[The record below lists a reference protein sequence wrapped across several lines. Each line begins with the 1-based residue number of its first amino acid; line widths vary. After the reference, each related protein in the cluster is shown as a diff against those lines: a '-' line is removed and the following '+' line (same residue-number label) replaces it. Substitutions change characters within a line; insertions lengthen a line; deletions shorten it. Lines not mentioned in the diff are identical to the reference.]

1 MRTSGLT
8 LAAAREGWC
17 VGIRWNHVSGWRI
30 LAKFSVTMLV
40 SNDLLMFDNIF
51 IAHMNTPGLIGPCGA
66 NWRRGCFVCIA
77 VRCGS
82 SWVIN
87 LLMHQMCRIWWIIWT
102 LRPFSESTSLSDVA
116 QVKSTVSP
124 KKTIL
129 NNVLSIL
136 QPAIIIIICKIVS
149 VSFWILPCLSTP
161 LKKNRICGRW
171 FNGVRWHLWQG
182 DCTWSLLT
190 WMNARDP
197 CGKPLTRMVWSS
209 ENFNRLIQ
217 LIESDCSYVFYVM
230 WCVLFTL
237 HDIWL
242 ASNECTK
249 MHLVSSWRTSN
260 GQLMGSCSETSQQI
274 LCSCDRMCLSD
285 CKGEPSYDW
294 NVLLGSTFFLG
305 FQLSAMNQVTERWE
319 VICSDDDG
327 LTCSGNSSSIRRWEK
342 NTWRHASWS
351 CVCLE
356 PLCRFRLHL

>member
-1 MRTSGLT
+1 M
-8 LAAAREGWC
+8 WC
-17 VGIRWNHVSGWRI
+17 ELETW
-30 LAKFSVTMLV
+30 MLRLYRRQMWELMGDQPLDA
-40 SNDLLMFDNIF
+40 SNVQNMVD
-51 IAHMNTPGLIGPCGA
+51 HMNSQAIF
-66 NWRRGCFVCIA
+66 WKHI
-77 VRCGS
+77 
-82 SWVIN
+82 
-87 LLMHQMCRIWWIIWT
+87 IIWCCT
-102 LRPFSESTSLSDVA
+102 SQINCLTKENNSEQCSFHFATSSHHNLQDCVSFFLDTSLLVN
-116 QVKSTVSP
+116 
-124 KKTIL
+124 TIE
-129 NNVLSIL
+129 
-136 QPAIIIIICKIVS
+136 KR
-149 VSFWILPCLSTP
+149 T
-161 LKKNRICGRW
+161 KICGRW

-274 LCSCDRMCLSD
+274 LCSCDRMCSSD

>member
-1 MRTSGLT
+1 MQWRWKTCDVLKQPRTSAMLFE
-8 LAAAREGWC
+8 AMQEESAR
-17 VGIRWNHVSGWRI
+17 RKLPLWN
-30 LAKFSVTMLV
+30 A
-40 SNDLLMFDNIF
+40 
-51 IAHMNTPGLIGPCGA
+51 
-66 NWRRGCFVCIA
+66 
-77 VRCGS
+77 
-82 SWVIN
+82 
-87 LLMHQMCRIWWIIWT
+87 
-102 LRPFSESTSLSDVA
+102 LR
-116 QVKSTVSP
+116 QVFREKRT
-124 KKTIL
+124 K
-129 NNVLSIL
+129 
-136 QPAIIIIICKIVS
+136 
-149 VSFWILPCLSTP
+149 
-161 LKKNRICGRW
+161 ICGRW

-260 GQLMGSCSETSQQI
+260 GQLMVSCSETSQQI
-274 LCSCDRMCLSD
+274 LFACDRMCLSD
-285 CKGEPSYDW
+285 CKGQPSYDW

-342 NTWRHASWS
+342 TNDVMQADL
-351 CVCLE
+351 VF
-356 PLCRFRLHL
+356 FRSTV